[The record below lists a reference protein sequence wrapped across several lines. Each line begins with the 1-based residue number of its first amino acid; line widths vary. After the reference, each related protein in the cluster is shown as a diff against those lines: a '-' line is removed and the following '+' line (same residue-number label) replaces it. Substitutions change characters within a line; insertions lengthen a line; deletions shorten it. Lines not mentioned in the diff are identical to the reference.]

1 MANAGRGNMGTGEIE
16 EKLSTHGARGQG
28 DSARWAIRHTWL
40 LFALAATMI
49 AFWVAP
55 IVNDQIGRLNKDYVL
70 WYYTGR
76 AVAQGLPIYPK
87 DGRVFPFMYPPSAS
101 AMLAIL
107 SRLGSFGFLLTLL
120 ALNSVAWVASIFLS
134 LTLVS
139 GRISRHRPL
148 VYIVPSL
155 GVAAY
160 IHDVY
165 LLGQPNLGLLACMLG
180 AFACLGTR
188 RPALAGSLVAL
199 AAAVKAFP
207 FLAIGYLIY
216 RRFWKATAAMVVVL
230 TLAVVVLPMPFRGIS
245 GAYDDA
251 GTWTMGMVLRYDS
264 GSIAQ
269 RPERGFGFKNQSLM
283 ALANRLLRDIPADGE
298 ARDGWKVNVASLSF
312 STVNK
317 VILGMA
323 LLLGGLFVALMP
335 WKAPPTG
342 PVAAIEGAL
351 LILLILVFSPLSF
364 NYFYVWLLYPLTV
377 ALYLGG
383 EAPPRSTERRIMF
396 GSVAASLGL
405 LGLSVVSSR
414 VAAGYGNSFFAA
426 AALFAALAWWLA
438 VDPLVDSPIRR
449 AWASL
454 RRKGSLIND
463 QAIPASPL
471 GRSGPHA
478 SMGMGRQASTTRDSK
493 PLR

>member
-1 MANAGRGNMGTGEIE
+1 MANPGRGNMGI
-16 EKLSTHGARGQG
+16 G
-28 DSARWAIRHTWL
+28 DTDENPSGGSDRDRWPIRATWL
-40 LFALAATMI
+40 LFALGATTI

-87 DGRVFPFMYPPSAS
+87 DGRVFPFMYPPSAA

-107 SRLGSFGFLLTLL
+107 SQLGSFLFLVTLL

-134 LTLVS
+134 LYLVS
-139 GRISRHRPL
+139 GRIARHKPL
-148 VYIVPSL
+148 LYLVPSI
-155 GVAAY
+155 GVVAY
-160 IHDVY
+160 IHDTY

-180 AFACLGTR
+180 ALACLGAR
-188 RPALAGSLVAL
+188 RQGLAGSLVAL

-207 FLAIGYLIY
+207 FMAIGYLIY
-216 RRFWKATAAMVVVL
+216 RRFWKATAAMVLAL

-245 GAYDDA
+245 ESYDDA

-269 RPERGFGFKNQSLM
+269 RPERGFGHKNQSLM
-283 ALANRLLRDIPADGE
+283 ALTNRLLRDIPADGE
-298 ARDGWKVNVASLSF
+298 ARDGWKVNVAGLSF
-312 STVNK
+312 GAVNK
-317 VILGMA
+317 IILGMA
-323 LLLGGLFVALMP
+323 LALGGLFVGLMP
-335 WKAPPTG
+335 WKGPPNR

-383 EAPPRSTERRIMF
+383 EAAPRSPECRIMV
-396 GSVAASLGL
+396 GSVAGSLGL
-405 LGLSVVSSR
+405 LGLSLVSSR

-426 AALFAALAWWLA
+426 AILFAALSWRLA
-438 VDPLVDSPIRR
+438 VDPLVDSPLRR
-449 AWASL
+449 AW
-454 RRKGSLIND
+454 SLI
-463 QAIPASPL
+463 
-471 GRSGPHA
+471 GRSGKTSKALPIAVPTQPRPGTLLKGAHKPSSA
-478 SMGMGRQASTTRDSK
+478 DRSK
-493 PLR
+493 PAR

>member
-1 MANAGRGNMGTGEIE
+1 MANAGRGNMGTGGTED
-16 EKLSTHGARGQG
+16 GVGG
-28 DSARWAIRHTWL
+28 DPTRWAIRHTWL
-40 LFALAATMI
+40 LFALAATMV

-87 DGRVFPFMYPPSAS
+87 DGRVFPFMYPPSAA

-120 ALNSVAWVASIFLS
+120 ALNSVAWVASILLS

-139 GRISRHRPL
+139 GRISRHKPL

-155 GVAAY
+155 GVVAY

-180 AFACLGTR
+180 AFACLGAR
-188 RPALAGSLVAL
+188 RQGLAGTLIAL

-207 FLAIGYLIY
+207 FLAIGYLVY
-216 RRFWKATAAMVVVL
+216 RRFWKATAAMIVAL
-230 TLAVVVLPMPFRGIS
+230 TLAVVVLPIPFRGVS

-283 ALANRLLRDIPADGE
+283 ALTNRLLRDIPADGE

-312 STVNK
+312 SAVNK

-323 LLLGGLFVALMP
+323 LALGGLFVALMP
-335 WKAPPTG
+335 WKAPMTG

-364 NYFYVWLLYPLTV
+364 NYFYVWLLYPLTMT
-377 ALYLGG
+377 LYLGG
-383 EAPPRSTERRIMF
+383 EAPPRSTERRVMV
-396 GSVAASLGL
+396 GSVAISLGL
-405 LGLSVVSSR
+405 LGLSVVSAR

-426 AALFAALAWWLA
+426 AVLFAALARRLA
-438 VDPLVDSPIRR
+438 VDPLVDSPLRR
-449 AWASL
+449 IWASL
-454 RRKGSLIND
+454 RRKAPVIND
-463 QAIPASPL
+463 QATPAPPL
-471 GRSGPHA
+471 SQSKPHA
-478 SMGMGRQASTTRDSK
+478 LTGRDRQTSTTHESK